1 MPAGRGGLGRGLSS
15 LISSSSSESQSKN
28 ENQLE
33 LPINLIEPNPEQPRT
48 DIDEEAIAE
57 LSASVSLHGVLMPL
71 IVRPVGD
78 KYQIIAGERRW
89 RAARLAGLDKVP
101 VRIRTSSDV
110 ESLEIAL
117 IENLQREDLNAIEA
131 AQGYKRLL
139 EEHKFTQV
147 ELAERVSKSRS
158 AIANTLRL
166 LDLPEEVQQM
176 LYEGKLSAGHARAI
190 LSIAENDARIRLA
203 ERVVEGKLS
212 VRETETLA
220 RLFAS
225 GEEEKPSRI
234 ISPKSY
240 KTVGRKLRKFLN
252 AKVRVKQTKD
262 KSKIEIEFEDEAE
275 LFRIFEQITGLQ
287 AQYAAKADEDE

>member
-1 MPAGRGGLGRGLSS
+1 MLANKGGLGRGLSS
-15 LISSSSSESQSKN
+15 LISSSSSESHSKDQD
-28 ENQLE
+28 QLE
-33 LPINLIEPNPEQPRT
+33 LPISLIEPNPEQPRT

-57 LSASVSLHGVLMPL
+57 LSASVQLHGVLMPL

-101 VRIRTSSDV
+101 VRIRTSSDL

-131 AQGYKRLL
+131 AQGYRRLL
-139 EEHKFTQV
+139 EQHKFTQQ

-166 LDLPEEVQQM
+166 LDLPDEVQQL
-176 LYEGKLSAGHARAI
+176 LYDGKLSAGHARAI
-190 LSIAENDARIRLA
+190 LAIADNDSRIKLA

-212 VRETETLA
+212 VRETEALA

-225 GEEEKPSRI
+225 GESPKPSRI

-240 KTVGRKLRKFLN
+240 KTVGRKLRKFLD

-275 LFRIFEQITGLQ
+275 LYRIFEQITGSQ
-287 AQYAAKADEDE
+287 AKYAPADEASE